1 MATPNDT
8 KLSTLTSLSRL
19 REKLQ
24 EIYDLE
30 GTAALLGWDQSTYLP
45 AAGATARGRQMALL
59 ARLAQERKASPE
71 LGHLIDQA
79 ESETRDLPAD
89 SDDASLVRV
98 ARQDFDR
105 ATRVPPEHLEA
116 FFQHTAASYQAWR
129 GARPENDFQRVRP
142 YLEKTLDF
150 SRRYAEFFP
159 GYDHIADPLIDVH
172 ERGLKTAKVRALFD
186 ELRERLAPLVRAA
199 AAQPEPDMSPVWQ
212 SFPEAEQLR
221 FGWSIIRDFG
231 FDPARAR
238 QDKSPHP
245 FMTKLALGDIRITT
259 RVKEQDLTEA
269 LFSTLHEA
277 GHALYELGLDPAFE
291 GTPLASAASSGV
303 HESQSRLWEN
313 LIGRSRPFWRHY
325 YPKLQSAFPSQF
337 ANVTM
342 DDFYRA
348 VNRVSRSLIRT
359 DADELTYNLH
369 VMIRFGLELDLLEGK
384 LEVRHLPDA
393 WNERYQKDLGIAPSN
408 DADGVLQ
415 DVHWYSFRIGGAFQ
429 SYTLGNIMSAQFLE
443 AARRSDPSIDNEIS
457 QGRFG
462 ALRSWLTGHVYRHG
476 RKFLPE
482 DLVRRATG
490 EPLKLDPYVRYLTQ
504 KYGELYDLGDL
515 AGSEKAP

>member
-1 MATPNDT
+1 MPTRYDITDNTPSA
-8 KLSTLTSLSRL
+8 LHRL
-19 REKLQ
+19 RDKLQ

-45 AAGATARGRQMALL
+45 AGGAASRGRQMALL
-59 ARLAQERKASPE
+59 ARLTQERKASPE
-71 LGHLIDQA
+71 LGRLIDQA
-79 ESETRDLPAD
+79 DTETQGLPED

-98 ARQDFDR
+98 ARQDYER
-105 ATRVPPEHLEA
+105 ATRVPPEHLAA
-116 FFQHTAASYQAWR
+116 FYQHTAASYEAWR
-129 GARPENDFQRVRP
+129 AARPENDFERVRP

-150 SRRYAEFFP
+150 SRAYAEFFP

-172 ERGLKTAKVRALFD
+172 ERGLKTATVRALFK
-186 ELRERLAPLVRAA
+186 ELRQRLSPLVRAV
-199 AAQPEPDMSPVWQ
+199 AAQPEPDMGPVWQ
-212 SFPEAEQLR
+212 SFPEPEQLR

-259 RVKEQDLTEA
+259 RVKERDLTEA

-303 HESQSRLWEN
+303 HECQSRLWEN
-313 LIGRSRPFWRHY
+313 LIGRSRPFWEHY
-325 YPKLQSAFPSQF
+325 YPKLQAAFPTQLGDYSL
-337 ANVTM
+337 NN
-342 DDFYRA
+342 FYRA
-348 VNRVSRSLIRT
+348 INRVSRSLIRT

-369 VMIRFGLELDLLEGK
+369 VMIRFSLELDLLEGK

-393 WNERYQKDLGIAPSN
+393 WNDLYQQDLGITPPN
-408 DADGVLQ
+408 NADGVLQ

-443 AARRSDPSIDNEIS
+443 AARRSNPAIDSEIAE
-457 QGRFG
+457 GHFD
-462 ALRSWLTGHVYRHG
+462 ALRSWLTEHVYRHG

-482 DLVRRATG
+482 ELVRRATG
-490 EPLKLDPYVRYLTQ
+490 EPLKLDPYVGYLTH
-504 KYGELYDLGDL
+504 KYTNLYELDDGAD
-515 AGSEKAP
+515 SEDS

>member
-1 MATPNDT
+1 MPTRNDKTDNTPPA
-8 KLSTLTSLSRL
+8 LRRL

-30 GTAALLGWDQSTYLP
+30 GAAALLGWDQSTYLP
-45 AAGATARGRQMALL
+45 AAGTAARGRQMALM
-59 ARLAQERKASPE
+59 ARLSQERKASPE
-71 LGHLIDQA
+71 LGRLIDQA
-79 ESETRDLPAD
+79 DAETQALPED

-98 ARQDFDR
+98 ARQDYER

-116 FFQHTAASYQAWR
+116 FFQHTAASYEAWR
-129 GARPENDFQRVRP
+129 AARPENDFKKVRP
-142 YLEKTLDF
+142 FLEKTLDF
-150 SRRYAEFFP
+150 SRAYADFFP

-172 ERGLKTAKVRALFD
+172 ERGLKTATVRALFD
-186 ELRERLAPLVRAA
+186 ELRQRLAPLVVAA
-199 AAQPEPDMSPVWQ
+199 AAQPEPDMGPVWQ
-212 SFPEAEQLR
+212 SFPEPEQLR

-238 QDKSPHP
+238 QDKSAHP

-259 RVKEQDLTEA
+259 RVKERDLTEA

-313 LIGRSRPFWRHY
+313 LVGRSRPFWQHY
-325 YPKLQSAFPSQF
+325 FPGLQSAFPGQL
-337 ANVTM
+337 ANVSL

-369 VMIRFGLELDLLEGK
+369 VMIRFSLELDLLEGK
-384 LEVRHLPDA
+384 LEVRHLPEA
-393 WNERYQKDLGIAPSN
+393 WNERYQQDLGITPPN

-443 AARRSDPSIDNEIS
+443 AARRSDPSIDLEIAE
-457 QGRFG
+457 GRFE
-462 ALRSWLTGHVYRHG
+462 ALRSWLTEHVYRQG

-490 EPLKLDPYVRYLTQ
+490 RPLKLDPYVHYLTH
-504 KYGELYDLGDL
+504 KYGELYDLDDVTG
-515 AGSEKAP
+515 EE